1 MRKATETTLQ
11 VEVEKKCFVNLCPHE
26 QGNVT

>member
-1 MRKATETTLQ
+1 MRKATETTFQ
-11 VEVEKKCFVNLCPHE
+11 FEVENKWFVNLCPHE